1 MHPLIR
7 YANALRSC
15 RNARLLL
22 PLRRLQ
28 LAAARE
34 SAWRTK

>member
-7 YANALRSC
+7 YANALRDC

-28 LAAARE
+28 LAAIRRE
-34 SAWRTK
+34 VFQK

>member
-7 YANALRSC
+7 YADALKRC

-22 PLRRLQ
+22 PIFRLQ
-28 LAAARE
+28 LTAARRA
-34 SAWRTK
+34 AWRH